1 MSGKKKMRL
10 AVLVA
15 SVVTALAAAAAFAAP
30 PPGATAQCRDGTY
43 SYSQHHSGTCSHH
56 GGVAVWLDSS
66 GTGGGG
72 SSSAGSG
79 GASSSG
85 VSGACGVERWTV
97 KSLQDRPTLLP
108 AATTTIH
115 FLVSQPAP

>member
-1 MSGKKKMRL
+1 MSGRGSL
-10 AVLVA
+10 LLVVLLLGG
-15 SVVTALAAAAAFAAP
+15 ALPVAAAVGAP

-108 AATTTIH
+108 AA
-115 FLVSQPAP
+115 